1 MTNAELAILS
11 LIVEQPMHGYQIEQ
25 VIEARGMREWTDI
38 GFSSIYY
45 ILKKLEERGLV
56 TSQIEQA
63 EGRGPARKVFHPT
76 DAGREESN
84 RRALDTLREPARL
97 PAPLLLGLSGF
108 PAYDPA
114 EARSAL
120 RSYLTK
126 LVARRTH
133 LLERAE
139 AQQPL
144 PPHVAAMFSY
154 SQSMV
159 EAEITWLKQFIAQVA
174 PISD

>member
-25 VIEARGMREWTDI
+25 VIEARGMREWTEI

-56 TSQIEQA
+56 TSQIEQS
-63 EGRGPARKVFHPT
+63 EGRGPARKVFKLT
-76 DAGREESN
+76 DAGREEWYLRS
-84 RRALDTLREPARL
+84 LETLREPARL
-97 PAPLLLGLSGF
+97 PVPFLLGLSGF
-108 PAYDPA
+108 PTYDPA

-120 RSYLTK
+120 RNYMTK
-126 LVARRTH
+126 LEARRTH

-139 AQQPL
+139 AQRPL
-144 PPHVAAMFSY
+144 PPHVTAMFSH
-154 SQSMV
+154 SQSMI
-159 EAEITWLKQFIAQVA
+159 EAEIAWLKQFIAQVA

>member
-11 LIVEQPMHGYQIEQ
+11 LIVEMPMHGYQIEQ
-25 VIEARGMREWTDI
+25 IIESRGMREWTDV

-45 ILKKLEERGLV
+45 ILNKLEERGLV
-56 TSQIEQA
+56 TSQLEQT

-76 DAGREESN
+76 NAGREAWLRHSLE
-84 RRALDTLREPARL
+84 TLREPARL
-97 PAPLLLGLSGF
+97 PAPFLLGLSGF
-108 PAYDPA
+108 PAYDPG
-114 EARSAL
+114 EVLSAL
-120 RSYLTK
+120 RGYLTK
-126 LVARRTH
+126 LEARRTD

-144 PPHVAAMFSY
+144 LPHVTAMFSY
-154 SQSMV
+154 SQTLI
-159 EAEITWLKQFIAQVA
+159 EAEISWLKQFIAQIA